1 MGLPF
6 SNKELFFSGPGG
18 KMAVEFTARQ
28 VKISKLMK
36 DGATEGI
43 DRIALLLG
51 KVTSAK
57 LTFWAERHLQVVE
70 ITLQSRQ
77 HGIVSKGEA
86 TTQESAL
93 RQALAHA
100 ELQAQR
106 FRDKV
111 RTKKRLP
118 KVAPTAEARK
128 PRKTGR
134 VALEAKASGEPEVGT
149 GSRNGNG
156 NGGAESNGH
165 KPAVA
170 RPPGK
175 QTKAAITV
183 HSFPGKPAVVE
194 PHILVAAEALAIRPM
209 RIEEAVKEAE
219 FRDRDLLIFRD
230 PVGDLYVLHR
240 RRDGKMELVEVPL

>member
-1 MGLPF
+1 M
-6 SNKELFFSGPGG
+6 E
-18 KMAVEFTARQ
+18 VEFTARQ
-28 VKISKLMK
+28 VKVSKGMK

-43 DRIALLLG
+43 ERIAQVLG
-51 KVTSAK
+51 RVTAAK
-57 LTFWAERHLQVVE
+57 LTFWAERHLQIVE
-70 ITLQSRQ
+70 ITLQTRL

-86 TTQESAL
+86 VTQESAL
-93 RQALAHA
+93 RQALSHA

-134 VALEAKASGEPEVGT
+134 VALEATSVAEV
-149 GSRNGNG
+149 
-156 NGGAESNGH
+156 AESNGH
-165 KPAVA
+165 KPAIA
-170 RPPGK
+170 RAPGR

-230 PVGDLYVLHR
+230 PKGDLFVLHR